1 MVAPFR
7 RFAFAVLASLCA
19 LVLATPDAMADKLVI
34 FKNGKAMRVK
44 SATLENKW
52 LKFDLDGE
60 NFIAVRAS
68 EVEAMEDV
76 AGGSGEGSLTPN
88 QVAAGSGGG
97 AYAPRPNQPVD
108 DGGYQA
114 GEVAAAPVGAGEQ
127 TEEPDSPED
136 LLLVRQGQSR
146 AGALRGT
153 RGLTQPGQQPLR
165 LPGGLPALTPGA
177 GQPGTAQ
184 QQVINR
190 SLTNRNLPG
199 NRQISPRRSLNG
211 NNVPTDN

>member
-1 MVAPFR
+1 MAAPFR
-7 RFAFAVLASLCA
+7 RFAFAVLASLSA

-44 SATLENKW
+44 SATLESKW

-76 AGGSGEGSLTPN
+76 AGGSSEGSLTPN
-88 QVAAGSGGG
+88 QVADGSGGG
-97 AYAPRPNQPVD
+97 AYSPRQNQPAD
-108 DGGYQA
+108 DGGYQG
-114 GEVAAAPVGAGEQ
+114 GEVAAASVGAGDQ
-127 TEEPDSPED
+127 PEEADSPED
-136 LLLVRQGQSR
+136 LLLVKGMRSR
-146 AGALRGT
+146 AGPLRGT
-153 RGLTQPGQQPLR
+153 RGLTQQGQQPVR
-165 LPGGLPALTPGA
+165 LPGGLPVLTPGA
-177 GQPGTAQ
+177 GR

-190 SLTNRNLPG
+190 SLSNRNIPA

-211 NNVPTDN
+211 NNASPDN